1 VLFRS
6 LRPLAG
12 RALAA
17 GTASALA
24 LTLFNAAQPSLSARK
39 PHPGTP

>member
-12 RALAA
+12 RARAA

-24 LTLFNAAQPSLSARK
+24 LTLFNAVQPSI
-39 PHPGTP
+39 GTTHKIHRAP